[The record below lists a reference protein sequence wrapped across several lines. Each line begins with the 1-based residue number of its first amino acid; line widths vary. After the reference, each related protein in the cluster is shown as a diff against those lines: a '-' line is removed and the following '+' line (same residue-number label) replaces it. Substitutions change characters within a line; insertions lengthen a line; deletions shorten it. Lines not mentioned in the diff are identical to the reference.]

1 MRNVQLLMD
10 LYPSL
15 LQAGLLTP
23 NDTRRLAQA
32 FHVHTRNTYSDS
44 KRSELFPFIQQV
56 AVDLRSGT
64 LPAQPTAFVHL
75 FGIYK
80 DCGRFNEGYELWQW
94 LVEQD
99 DSFVSQ
105 AAYGAAIELMA
116 YGKILN
122 LPALEDLYTNGLKRF
137 PGTFAEYHLAP
148 DAIVPDRAQPTLIA
162 GIPMTLLQGILTA
175 RILAQDHKRA
185 YLALDTALRLFP
197 IQTPSRYFEL
207 FMTQRPLPEAYTA
220 FMLACRSGIS
230 LTPYHVT
237 ALITKMRAAMSA
249 CSSMADRM
257 IFVRAIANALY
268 AYLQTGAQLESIHVG
283 AFIRAFEDLLPV
295 KNAGE
300 DFVAEEAEIRDAI
313 AVAAHESVA
322 QLIQAGLPVQLHPFQ
337 ALISLAGKLRVPS
350 LLETVLHDVKTA
362 GIQLGPVGL
371 RNVIT
376 SAGLLGNKLLIEQYW
391 ERVVG
396 TAEAERAQIAFGDW
410 VTFVKACRRA
420 DHAGYFQKQLS
431 QLQHAITSSIEQQMV
446 DQINQQEHMS
456 TPPESFQYMPFD
468 ALMAQVDKLKSQ
480 IKDMETVVMSG
491 QPLDLRK
498 SPFYMHLDPDYPP
511 LFSSDNLRLVYDEM
525 TTDPHQPPPPPPAK
539 GVQSRTGLPLDEL
552 RFLNWVT
559 ILEMMV
565 DAEIHKKSLSDA
577 VETAVRTKKPLDRA
591 YNNLEL
597 PKPLSWFPDTPEVL
611 RAVVQSLR
619 SLKPGALSMDQQI
632 EKFKKIYSKSDP
644 VLD

>member
-1 MRNVQLLMD
+1 
-10 LYPSL
+10 
-15 LQAGLLTP
+15 
-23 NDTRRLAQA
+23 
-32 FHVHTRNTYSDS
+32 
-44 KRSELFPFIQQV
+44 
-56 AVDLRSGT
+56 
-64 LPAQPTAFVHL
+64 
-75 FGIYK
+75 
-80 DCGRFNEGYELWQW
+80 
-94 LVEQD
+94 
-99 DSFVSQ
+99 
-105 AAYGAAIELMA
+105 
-116 YGKILN
+116 
-122 LPALEDLYTNGLKRF
+122 
-137 PGTFAEYHLAP
+137 
-148 DAIVPDRAQPTLIA
+148 
-162 GIPMTLLQGILTA
+162 
-175 RILAQDHKRA
+175 
-185 YLALDTALRLFP
+185 
-197 IQTPSRYFEL
+197 
-207 FMTQRPLPEAYTA
+207 
-220 FMLACRSGIS
+220 
-230 LTPYHVT
+230 
-237 ALITKMRAAMSA
+237 
-249 CSSMADRM
+249 M

-283 AFIRAFEDLLPV
+283 AFIRAFEDILPV

-300 DFVAEEAEIRDAI
+300 DFVGEEAEIRDAI

-391 ERVVG
+391 DRVVG
-396 TAEAERAQIAFGDW
+396 TAEAERAQIPFGDW
-410 VTFVKACRRA
+410 VTFVKACKRA

-456 TPPESFQYMPFD
+456 TTVESFQYMPLE

-591 YNNLEL
+591 YSNLEL